1 MSVNPFV
8 NPNVNPGK
16 PRLQLVTVA
25 AMTLLAVSHA
35 AKLASIRGTPETVLG
50 TIFGQMAGP
59 CVTLWIHGYQMA
71 IAV

>member
-1 MSVNPFV
+1 MQLSVNPFV

-35 AKLASIRGTPETVLG
+35 AKLASIAGIAEAVLA
-50 TIFGQMAGP
+50 TIFWLMVGP
-59 CVTLWIHGYQMA
+59 
-71 IAV
+71 